1 MPKISTSE
9 LTSQRIAGLGHTD
22 AHHIYNGL
30 DCCITYEVHE
40 QLDLIMRSRNE
51 PSAQLIYDFERGMQ
65 APALDM
71 MRRGFKV
78 DAYARDLAVRDLMG
92 RLSRLDWILQQFAK
106 ATWGRVLNANSHQ
119 QLKQFFYHDPQG
131 LCLPPVVL
139 SFAGERRETTNREA
153 LEKLS
158 LYLYAVPIIN
168 TILAV
173 KDTKEK
179 ISVLTTEV
187 SRDGRLRT
195 SYNVAGTE
203 TGRWSSSHDAFGEG
217 TNLQNITPE
226 LRRVFV
232 ADWGKKLLHLDL
244 EQAESRATG
253 LLVWATVGD
262 ASYLDACESGD
273 LHTSVARDLW
283 PTEVTDRA
291 SAEKLFYRHF
301 TYRDMSKRGGHA
313 SNYRVTPFTMARH
326 LKIHLA
332 LAQTFQES
340 YFKKFPGISAWHH
353 WVAKEVGLN
362 AELVTPLGRART
374 FYGRASDDA
383 TIREAIAY
391 APQSTVGDMLNL
403 ILWRLWD
410 SGLPIELLTQEHDGL
425 TLQFPDDPE
434 IEANVVDCC
443 TRLARVPITMA
454 GRVLVI
460 PCDISVG
467 WNWAKY
473 SKENPNGL
481 LKYRGR
487 DDRHRIEGLD
497 RAVS

>member
-1 MPKISTSE
+1 MPKISTAE
-9 LTSQRIAGLGHTD
+9 LDARRIASLGHTN

-40 QLDLIMRSRNE
+40 QLDLIMRGRND

-78 DAYARDLAVRDLMG
+78 DTYERDMAVRSLTG
-92 RLSRLDWILQQFAK
+92 RLARLDWILQQFAK

-131 LCLPPVVL
+131 LGLPPVIL
-139 SFAGERRETTNREA
+139 SFRGERRESTNREA

-168 TILAV
+168 TILAI
-173 KDTKEK
+173 KDIKKK
-179 ISVLTTEV
+179 ISVLTTEI
-187 SRDGRLRT
+187 SHDGRLRT

-203 TGRWSSSHDAFGEG
+203 TGRWSSSSDAFGEG

-226 LRRVFV
+226 LRRVFI
-232 ADWGKKLLHLDL
+232 ADQGKKLLHLDL
-244 EQAESRATG
+244 EQAESRAVG

-262 ASYLDACESGD
+262 ASYLDACESSD
-273 LHTSVARDLW
+273 LHTSVARDIW
-283 PTEVTDRA
+283 PAEVTDRA

-313 SNYRVTPFTMARH
+313 SNYRVTPWTMARH
-326 LKIHLA
+326 LKIHQS
-332 LAQTFQES
+332 LAQTFQDS
-340 YFKKFPGISAWHH
+340 YFEKFPGIPAWHH
-353 WVAKEVGLN
+353 WVAKEVSLHS
-362 AELVTPLGRART
+362 ELVTPLGRART
-374 FYGRASDDA
+374 FYGRPSDDA

-391 APQSTVGDMLNL
+391 VPQSTVGDMLNL
-403 ILWRLWD
+403 ILWRIWG

-434 IEANVVDCC
+434 IEAEVIKRCSL
-443 TRLARVPITMA
+443 LAAVPITEA

-460 PCDISVG
+460 PCELSVG
-467 WNWAKY
+467 WNWSKY

-481 LKYRGR
+481 TKYRGR
-487 DDRHRIEGLD
+487 DDRNRIEGLD
-497 RAVS
+497 RAIS